1 MAATPSMTVTTA
13 RAHPR
18 YALEIDASVTFGS
31 DRLPVRTRDVSRGGL
46 CFAAKRAIPL
56 GEVVHISMS
65 LVFDE
70 ATFSEPLDLRA
81 RVVWCT
87 ALGDAHQVGTSFLGL
102 TAEGRAYLD
111 MFLRYLKEGLER
123 HEAELAEARG
133 DHEQEHSDDEDKK
146 FG

>member
-1 MAATPSMTVTTA
+1 MTAPS

-31 DRLPVRTRDVSRGGL
+31 ERVPVRTRDVSRGGL
-46 CFAAKRAIPL
+46 CFEAKRAIPS
-56 GEVVHISMS
+56 GQVVDISMS

-87 ALGDAHQVGTSFLGL
+87 TLGDARHQVGTSFLGL
-102 TAEGRAYLD
+102 TAEGRSYLD

-123 HEAELAEARG
+123 HEAELAEAEAKSG
-133 DHEQEHSDDEDKK
+133 KGSKDDKDDER